1 MFEDKFDHAYIR
13 ENGLDDKQQQVI
25 AANRQLALH
34 RRARKWEA
42 RLSEEQR
49 LAIAANH
56 SRAIQRREDTRRK
69 YHDGDKSAKNCE
81 FKDTNI
87 SQKEIKTS

>member
-1 MFEDKFDHAYIR
+1 MLEDKADHACIL
-13 ENGLDDKQQQVI
+13 ENGLYDKQQQII

-49 LAIAANH
+49 LATAANR
-56 SRAIQRREDTRRK
+56 SRAIQRREETRRK
-69 YHDGDKSAKNCE
+69 DHDENKSAKKGE
-81 FKDTNI
+81 FKDTNNY
-87 SQKEIKTS
+87 QKEK